1 MLDRILEPEVMD
13 SADEA
18 LEYDRMD
25 HSHVNR
31 VFVDDF
37 LSAFVRDDMPNRLPY
52 RIFDAG
58 TGTALIPIE
67 LLKRRQNI
75 VITASDL
82 AESML
87 VIARQNVSAAGLGQL
102 IDPVLRDCK
111 RLPDANAS
119 YDAVMSNSIIHHIP
133 DPLTVLRELWRILKL
148 GGTFFIRDLM
158 RPNDRPSL
166 ESLVARH
173 AVDANDYQR
182 RMFRESLHAALSL
195 DEVRSMVAELGL
207 PPESAQATSDRHWTI
222 RV

>member
-67 LLKRRQNI
+67 LLPGGRTLSSRP
-75 VITASDL
+75 VIL
-82 AESML
+82 L
-87 VIARQNVSAAGLGQL
+87 NR
-102 IDPVLRDCK
+102 C
-111 RLPDANAS
+111 
-119 YDAVMSNSIIHHIP
+119 
-133 DPLTVLRELWRILKL
+133 W
-148 GGTFFIRDLM
+148 
-158 RPNDRPSL
+158 
-166 ESLVARH
+166 
-173 AVDANDYQR
+173 
-182 RMFRESLHAALSL
+182 
-195 DEVRSMVAELGL
+195 
-207 PPESAQATSDRHWTI
+207 
-222 RV
+222 